1 MKTRIF
7 QILGVVAIATIGM
20 TSCETDACKDVDCG
34 LNGTCVDGDCVCDA
48 GYEGVDCD
56 TEERA
61 EFLGTYNVS
70 ESCTSGNYTYS
81 ITVSTSSSGV
91 TSVIISNFG
100 DYNVNVTGTVS
111 GNALTIASQS
121 VGGGQFQG
129 SGQISGNIL
138 TISYTVTAGTSTDS
152 CTMTCTKQ

>member
-1 MKTRIF
+1 MKTRFF
-7 QILGVVAIATIGM
+7 QILGVVAIATVGI

-61 EFLGTYNVS
+61 KFLGTYNVS

-81 ITVSTSSSGV
+81 VTVSTSSS
-91 TSVIISNFG
+91 SVASIIISNFG
-100 DYNVNVTGTVS
+100 DYGVNVTGTVS
-111 GNALTIASQS
+111 GSAVTIASQS

-129 SGQISGNIL
+129 SGQISGNIM
-138 TISYTVTAGTSTDS
+138 TITYTVTAGTSTDS